1 MYSEELLRLPKHN
14 EVRPRYNSLVR
25 VTTQSLK
32 PVLTSLVF
40 ISDGPQRA
48 TRRLERFVASR
59 SDVIESRRQPVAPFN
74 LPSPTTPL
82 QPRDWVDEHV
92 KHDTFHG
99 NPKTKC
105 HPTSTQLQN
114 ERLHQYKQCKFWS
127 RGTSPIHCFLVQ

>member
-74 LPSPTTPL
+74 LPPPTAPL
-82 QPRDWVDEHV
+82 QPRHWVDEHV

-99 NPKTKC
+99 NPKKKC
-105 HPTSTQLQN
+105 HLTSTQLQN